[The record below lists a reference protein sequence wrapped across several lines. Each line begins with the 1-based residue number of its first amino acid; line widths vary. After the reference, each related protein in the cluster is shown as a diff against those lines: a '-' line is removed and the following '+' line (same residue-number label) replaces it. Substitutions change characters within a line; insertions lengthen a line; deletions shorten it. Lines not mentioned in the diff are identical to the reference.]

1 MDECSETRGWYDP
14 RVKNGRA
21 SLDYW
26 TRAPEEQRIA
36 ALAKLREPFPPKVIG
51 RLPRGGVQIAYV
63 GHAAVTDRLLSVDP
77 FWAIDFC
84 AFDEKRNPALD
95 ADGQLHILLTVCGV
109 TRAGVGD
116 GSPVWKILVGDA
128 LRNAA
133 MRFGVA
139 LDLWTRDELE
149 SVVIANSP
157 SWQTGSVEQD
167 AAQGVTDATLAALRE
182 YMDALEFD
190 AERMRNAVAWAANGR
205 VAALSE
211 MTEAEAGRMLEA
223 LKSLAKGG
231 QQ

>member
-1 MDECSETRGWYDP
+1 MEHNETPGWHDP

-21 SLDYW
+21 SIDYW
-26 TRAPEEQRIA
+26 TRVPEEERIG
-36 ALAKLREPFPPKVIG
+36 ALARLREPFPSKVIG
-51 RLPRGGVQIAYV
+51 RLPRGGVQLAYV
-63 GHAAVTDRLLSVDP
+63 GHAAVTDRLLSIDP

-149 SVVIANSP
+149 SVVIANAP
-157 SWQTGSVEQD
+157 SWQTGSMAQD
-167 AAQGVTDATLAALRE
+167 AGQGVTDATLAALQE

-190 AERMRNAVAWAANGR
+190 SGRTRNAVAWAANGR
-205 VAALSE
+205 VGELGE

-223 LKSLAKGG
+223 LKGMANGG
-231 QQ
+231 QK